1 MKNNRIKI
9 IIIGILSVVSL
20 LFVIQNNEN
29 NLELFKN
36 TSLNDNK
43 KIDKL
48 LHLLNYG
55 KNEFVF
61 DIKDGSLN
69 IDYSVEIFNYKTL
82 EKNASILFYL
92 IDGLNTIN
100 YQIND
105 ANYTFTYD
113 KISLIYDGYN
123 DGDINL
129 INDRYKNEKF
139 SNLYLGN
146 INGKIDL
153 FDTSDLCLDNFLE
166 LETTDEYIYYI
177 TCSSIDSI
185 IVVMDDIEYD
195 LLSALENNLI
205 QIDDLFEINLKISRR
220 SVKDENIS

>member
-48 LHLLNYG
+48 LHLLDYG

-69 IDYSVEIFNYKTL
+69 IDYSIEIFNYKTL

-129 INDRYKNEKF
+129 INDRYKDEKF

-185 IVVMDDIEYD
+185 IVVMDDIEYG

-205 QIDDLFEINLKISRR
+205 QIDDLFETNLKISRR

>member
-48 LHLLNYG
+48 LHLLDYG